1 MTEEHVEKLEEIQ
14 EFALHKACYIKS
26 EIEKHWDKMSQ
37 CMLSQ
42 ALDDMKDC
50 IKIVKDSE
58 TAIVMARDP
67 KKLDPTMV
75 K

>member
-1 MTEEHVEKLEEIQ
+1 
-14 EFALHKACYIKS
+14 
-26 EIEKHWDKMSQ
+26 
-37 CMLSQ
+37 MLSQ

-50 IKIVKDSE
+50 IKVVKDSE

>member
-1 MTEEHVEKLEEIQ
+1 MREEHIEKLEEIQ

-26 EIEKHWDKMSQ
+26 EIEKHWDTMSQ
-37 CMLSQ
+37 CMISQ
-42 ALDDMKDC
+42 AYDDMKDC
-50 IKIVKDSE
+50 VKIVKE
-58 TAIVMARDP
+58 CELVIAMKHDP

>member
-26 EIEKHWDKMSQ
+26 EIEKHWDKMST
-37 CMLSQ
+37 CTFSQ
-42 ALDDMKDC
+42 AIDSLKDC
-50 IKIVKDSE
+50 VKVVKDSE

>member
-1 MTEEHVEKLEEIQ
+1 MTEEHIEKLEEIQ

-26 EIEKHWDKMSQ
+26 EIEKHWDSMSQ

-50 IKIVKDSE
+50 IKIVKDCEIS
-58 TAIVMARDP
+58 IVMVHEP
-67 KKLDPTMV
+67 NKMNPVMV

>member
-58 TAIVMARDP
+58 TAIVMVHDP